1 MPQTET
7 PLTRM
12 AAASDEAL
20 QGDQMA
26 DLHDEAR
33 RLMTICNACRYCEGY
48 CGVFPAMMRQNT
60 FADGDLD
67 YLANLCHGCN
77 GCYYACQYAPPH
89 EFAVNV
95 PQAFARLRA
104 DTYRRYTWP
113 GALAG
118 LFQKNGTL
126 VSVLMAGGI
135 GLVLA
140 LIHLFQPAEVIHGEH
155 AGNFYAVI
163 PHNVMAYSFGGVF
176 LYAVGVLL
184 FGFWRFRRDT
194 APKAAET
201 ALSVAGATHDA
212 LVMKYMGGGGV
223 GGKNDGCNY
232 PSESFSQ
239 VRRVFHQLTF
249 WGFLLC
255 FAATSLATVYHYVFG
270 WQAPYGY
277 TSLPVLL
284 GTVGGIGLLIG
295 PLGLIYLKS
304 IADPNVLVNAQ
315 RGMDTGFLA
324 LLFLVSLTGLALLA
338 WRETG
343 YMGTLLAIHL
353 GTVLALF
360 LTMPYGK
367 FVHAVYRYAALLR
380 NRREQKR

>member
-1 MPQTET
+1 
-7 PLTRM
+7 
-12 AAASDEAL
+12 
-20 QGDQMA
+20 
-26 DLHDEAR
+26 
-33 RLMTICNACRYCEGY
+33 
-48 CGVFPAMMRQNT
+48 
-60 FADGDLD
+60 
-67 YLANLCHGCN
+67 
-77 GCYYACQYAPPH
+77 
-89 EFAVNV
+89 
-95 PQAFARLRA
+95 
-104 DTYRRYTWP
+104 
-113 GALAG
+113 
-118 LFQKNGTL
+118 
-126 VSVLMAGGI
+126 
-135 GLVLA
+135 
-140 LIHLFQPAEVIHGEH
+140 
-155 AGNFYAVI
+155 
-163 PHNVMAYSFGGVF
+163 MAYSFGGVF

-223 GGKNDGCNY
+223 GGKMDGCNY

-239 VRRVFHQLTF
+239 VRRVFHQMTF

-255 FAATSLATVYHYVFG
+255 FAATSVATLYHYVFG
-270 WQAPYGY
+270 WEAPYGY

-295 PLGLIYLKS
+295 PLGLIYLKR

-324 LLFLVSLTGLALLA
+324 LLFLVSLTGLALLG
-338 WRETG
+338 WRETSA
-343 YMGTLLAIHL
+343 MGTLLAIHL

-367 FVHAVYRYAALLR
+367 FVHAIYRYAALLR

>member
-7 PLTRM
+7 PLTKM

-20 QGDQMA
+20 QGDQLA

-33 RLMTICNACRYCEGY
+33 RLMTICNACRYCEGF

-113 GALAG
+113 GFLAG

-126 VSVLMAGGI
+126 VSVLMAVGI
-135 GLVLA
+135 GLVLT
-140 LIHLFQPAEVIHGEH
+140 LIHLFQPAEVIHGQH

-223 GGKNDGCNY
+223 RGKMDGCNY

-239 VRRVFHQLTF
+239 VRRVFHQMTF

-255 FAATSLATVYHYVFG
+255 FAATSVATLYHYVFG
-270 WQAPYGY
+270 WEAPYGY

-295 PLGLIYLKS
+295 PLGLIYLKR

-324 LLFLVSLTGLALLA
+324 LLFLVSLTGLALLG
-338 WRETG
+338 WRETSA
-343 YMGTLLAIHL
+343 MGTLLAIHL

-367 FVHAVYRYAALLR
+367 FVHAIYRYAALLR

>member
-1 MPQTET
+1 
-7 PLTRM
+7 M
-12 AAASDEAL
+12 AATEITAL
-20 QGDQMA
+20 QGDQLA
-26 DLHDEAR
+26 DLHEESR

-48 CGVFPAMMRQNT
+48 CGVFPAMMRQKT
-60 FADGDLD
+60 YTDADLD

-89 EFAVNV
+89 EFAVNI
-95 PQAFARLRA
+95 PQTFARLRA

-113 GALAG
+113 GFLAG
-118 LFQKNGTL
+118 AFQKNGTL

-140 LIHLFQPAEVIHGEH
+140 LVHLFQPPEVVHGQH

-163 PHNVMAYSFGGVF
+163 PHNVMAWSFGLVF

-184 FGFWRFRRDT
+184 LGFVRFRRDT
-194 APKAAET
+194 ASRADET

-223 GGKNDGCNY
+223 RGKNDGCNY
-232 PSESFSQ
+232 PAESFSQ
-239 VRRVFHQLTF
+239 VRRVFHQMTF

-255 FAATSLATVYHYVFG
+255 FAATSVATLYHYVFG
-270 WQAPYGY
+270 WQAPYAY

-295 PLGLIYLKS
+295 PLGLIYLKR

-324 LLFLVSLTGLALLA
+324 LLFLVSLTGLALLG
-338 WRETG
+338 WRETSA
-343 YMGTLLAIHL
+343 MGTLLAIHL

-367 FVHAVYRYAALLR
+367 FVHAIYRYAALLR

>member
-184 FGFWRFRRDT
+184 LGFWRFRRDT

-223 GGKNDGCNY
+223 RGKMDGCNY

-295 PLGLIYLKS
+295 PLGLIYLKR